1 MPVKRRGY
9 VKIMEKAWTKY
20 DKSMTPLMVL
30 ICGRLRMAFMNGEL
44 RMASYEW
51 TFTCGYLRMVL
62 MTVC

>member
-1 MPVKRRGY
+1 
-9 VKIMEKAWTKY
+9 MEKAWTKY